1 MSMQEN
7 FNQTMKFFFTIQLT
21 NKLYHLNT
29 TSFARHKA
37 TDAFDESL
45 QSHIDKFAETFIGRY
60 KLKPVINHIKINPYF
75 LSDTGIEELFIQ
87 IRDYLQNFNKM
98 YTDPDLL
105 NIRDDL
111 LVDVNKTIYLFQLK

>member
-1 MSMQEN
+1 MQEN
-7 FNQTMKFFFTIQLT
+7 FNQTMKFFFTIQNT

-37 TDAFDESL
+37 TDVFDESL

>member
-1 MSMQEN
+1 MSTQEN
-7 FNQTMKFFFTIQLT
+7 LNETIKFFFTIQLI

-37 TDAFDESL
+37 SDTFDESL
-45 QSHIDKFAETFIGRY
+45 QSHIDRFTETFIGRY
-60 KLKPVINHIKINPYF
+60 KLKPMIKSIRIDQDF
-75 LSDTGIEELFIQ
+75 ISDEGIVRLFIQ
-87 IRDYLQNFNKM
+87 MRTYLQNLNKL
-98 YTDPDLL
+98 YTDSDLL

>member
-1 MSMQEN
+1 MQEN
-7 FNQTMKFFFTIQLT
+7 FNQTMKFFFTIQNT

-75 LSDTGIEELFIQ
+75 LSDSGIEELFIQ
-87 IRDYLQNFNKM
+87 IREYLQNFNKM

>member
-7 FNQTMKFFFTIQLT
+7 FNQTMKFFFTIQNT

-75 LSDTGIEELFIQ
+75 LSDSGIEELFIQ
-87 IRDYLQNFNKM
+87 IREYLQNFNKM

>member
-1 MSMQEN
+1 MQEN

-37 TDAFDESL
+37 TDAFDKSL

-75 LSDTGIEELFIQ
+75 LSDTGVDELFIQ
-87 IRDYLQNFNKM
+87 IRDYLQNFNNM

-105 NIRDDL
+105 NLRDDL

>member
-7 FNQTMKFFFTIQLT
+7 FNQTMKFFFTIQNT

-37 TDAFDESL
+37 TDVFDESL

>member
-1 MSMQEN
+1 MPTQEN
-7 FNQTMKFFFTIQLT
+7 LNEIMTFLFTLQIT

-37 TDAFDESL
+37 VDAFDESL
-45 QSHIDKFAETFIGRY
+45 QSHIDKFAETFIGIY
-60 KLKPVINHIKINPYF
+60 KLKPVIKSIKIDQEYI
-75 LSDTGIEELFIQ
+75 SDKGIEKLFI
-87 IRDYLQNFNKM
+87 RTRKYLQDLNKI
-98 YTDPDLL
+98 YSDPGLL